1 MTKDMPR
8 DLAREEVRAYQRDGV
23 IRVEQA
29 VEREWVHRLLGVV
42 DRQLA
47 KPGRWAVEGGAESRG
62 RSFHDRYLWRE
73 DADIRA
79 YIFESGV
86 ARLAA
91 QAMQSSAA
99 RFYFDHTL
107 VKEPGTAT
115 PTPWH
120 QDAPYWP
127 FQGRQICSVWLA
139 LTDVTVAESAMEF
152 VRGSHATGK
161 YYLPTS
167 FSEKGKTQS
176 AWLESAK
183 GEPVPPIQDNRADF
197 DIVGWDMK
205 AGDAVLFSAW
215 LLHWAPGNSS
225 TTRRRAAVSTRWLGD
240 DAVWDPRPGT
250 DPTVTQADVSVAPG
264 EPARD
269 DKVFPVVWPA
279 GGRHPL

>member
-1 MTKDMPR
+1 MPR
-8 DLAREEVRAYQRDGV
+8 NLTEDEIQAYRQDGV
-23 IRVEQA
+23 IHIEQA
-29 VEREWVHRLLGVV
+29 VDPDWVPRLLQVV

-47 KPGRWAVEGGAESRG
+47 EPGRWAVDGSPGQARG
-62 RSFHDRYLWRE
+62 RSFHDRYLWRDNPE
-73 DADIRA
+73 IRA

-91 QAMQSSAA
+91 QAMESTAA

-107 VKEPGTAT
+107 VKEPGTTT

-127 FQGRQICSVWLA
+127 FRGRQICSIWLA
-139 LTDVTVAESAMEF
+139 LTDVTVQESAMEF
-152 VRGSHATGK
+152 VRGSHLSGK
-161 YYLPTS
+161 YYLPQT
-167 FSEKGKTQS
+167 FSAAGTKAST
-176 AWLESAK
+176 WLVEAE
-183 GEPVPPIQDNRADF
+183 GEPVPPIEDHRADY
-197 DIVGWDMK
+197 DIVGWDMQ

-225 TTRRRAAVSTRWLGD
+225 STRRRAAVSTRWLGD

-250 DPTVTQADVSVAPG
+250 DPTVKQEHVSVAPG

-269 DKVFPVVWPA
+269 DDVFPVVWEGPA
-279 GGRHPL
+279 AP